1 MSSLAELKKN
11 QKVVEEEETP
21 DDVCQLKAELERE
34 LMDIRF
40 RMKLCKDLRKAG
52 VKNTADLKKK
62 YSNIYFRKLKIYCE
76 VCDFQFEDDVKQH
89 EVSIKVQELKRDM
102 FKIAQGGSALHKL
115 LKQVM

>member
-1 MSSLAELKKN
+1 MSSLAELKKS
-11 QKVVEEEETP
+11 KVVEEEETP